1 MGQVGVTHDGEM
13 GKDMGEAHMR
23 RTNAWRVWGAAALVV
38 LGLLAPTALMAAD
51 ETTRVTVPVTL
62 LDNIKASG
70 AIGYVIILLSIAGV
84 ALIIIF
90 FVNIRRDAL
99 VPPDLL
105 EHVEELLESG
115 DTAQALEVCEGNPS
129 FLSTVLAAGL
139 QRIEKGWE
147 ATEKAMSDA
156 IEEEATTLHQKVG
169 WLGLI
174 ANVGPMLGLL
184 GTVVGMVMAF
194 NVIAR
199 ATTAP
204 SPAMLAAGISM
215 ALVTTVEGLIVA
227 IPITAFY
234 IFFRNRVINSV
245 LEVANITEE
254 LMERFKG
261 S

>member
-1 MGQVGVTHDGEM
+1 MS
-13 GKDMGEAHMR
+13 
-23 RTNAWRVWGAAALVV
+23 RTSAWRIWGAAAIVV
-38 LGLLAPTALMAAD
+38 LGLLVPAALMAAD
-51 ETTRVTVPVTL
+51 EPTGEEQVPVTL

-70 AIGYVIILLSIAGV
+70 PIGLVIILLSITGV
-84 ALIIIF
+84 ALIIIY

-139 QRIEKGWE
+139 QKLEKGWE
-147 ATEKAMSDA
+147 ATGKAMGDA
-156 IEEEATTLHQKVG
+156 IEEEATVLHQKVG
-169 WLGLI
+169 YLGLI

-184 GTVVGMVMAF
+184 GTVVGMVQAF

-199 ATTAP
+199 STTAP
-204 SPAMLAAGISM
+204 TPSKLAAGISM